1 MTGNALEILLGL
13 VTFAQYVV
21 MAIQR
26 ALMQLSC
33 YLNMKQGTHSR
44 LQTEVSKSV
53 KSGIL
58 KSERLRL
65 LIRLSYIS
73 RCF

>member
-13 VTFAQYVV
+13 VTFAQCVV

-33 YLNMKQGTHSR
+33 YLNMKQGAHSR
-44 LQTEVSKSV
+44 LQTVVSQAV
-53 KSGIL
+53 KSGI
-58 KSERLRL
+58 
-65 LIRLSYIS
+65 
-73 RCF
+73 